1 MAPPPTEPASPGRR
15 AVSLALLAAGL
26 FGLSTP
32 AAKALLNLTDPWL
45 LAGLLYLGSG
55 LGLGCLRG
63 LSIVTGRKTTEA
75 PIRIADAP
83 WLLAAIVAG
92 GLIGPGLLMLGLSG
106 AAASQVSLLLNLEGV
121 LTALLA
127 WFVFR
132 EHFDTRI
139 ATGMA
144 AITIGALVLAWQP
157 GRALSLDRHA
167 ALVAGAC
174 LAWALDNNLTRKV
187 AGADAV
193 LISALKGGTAGLV
206 NLGIAL
212 VWGAHV
218 PGLRVTLAAL
228 VVGFLGYGVSL
239 TLFVRALRELGA
251 ARTGAYFSVAPFVG
265 AVVAVTVLAEPLTAG
280 LIVGALL
287 MALGVWLHVSEGHA
301 HEHVHEPLAHEHRH
315 RHDDHHSH
323 AHDPGVPAG
332 EPHSHWHEHG
342 PLRHRHPHYPDLHH
356 RHPH

>member
-1 MAPPPTEPASPGRR
+1 MAPPPTEPAFPGRR

-63 LSIVTGRKTTEA
+63 LSIVTGRKGTEA
-75 PIRIADAP
+75 PIRSADVP

-92 GLIGPGLLMLGLSG
+92 GVIGPGLLMLGLSG

-132 EHFDTRI
+132 EHFDARI
-139 ATGMA
+139 ATGIG

-157 GRALSLDRHA
+157 GRALSLDRQA

-206 NLGIAL
+206 NLAIAL
-212 VWGAHV
+212 VWGAHL
-218 PGLRVTLAAL
+218 PALRVTLAAL

-265 AVVAVTVLAEPLTAG
+265 AVVAVTVLAEPLTGG
-280 LIVGALL
+280 LIIGALL
-287 MALGVWLHVSEGHA
+287 MALGVWLHVTEGHA

-315 RHDDHHSH
+315 RHDAHHLH
-323 AHDPGVPAG
+323 AHDPGVPAD